1 MRKNFDPLPSFWKL
15 SNTLDDCSKRSW
27 RGFRCIL
34 QCGEL
39 SQIRPFEKERESKIS
54 AENYRS
60 SSQHCWQWHCNNTK
74 ILVSS
79 LVSTRGHRYTGV
91 CRSISRCRASSFNF
105 KLFPAWSLL
114 VTFDSTLKL
123 AEFSNFYACNFVC
136 YIHISI
142 FDKKKIASA
151 PWINRIENK
160 SLFFYV
166 DHIIHISYSMNNL
179 DLSRAKLRNM

>member
-1 MRKNFDPLPSFWKL
+1 MRKNFDPLSSFWKRSSTL
-15 SNTLDDCSKRSW
+15 SDCSKRSW

-39 SQIRPFEKERESKIS
+39 SQIRPFEKKRERESKIS
-54 AENYRS
+54 AGNCRS

-105 KLFPAWSLL
+105 KLFPTWFVL
-114 VTFDSTLKL
+114 VTFEISQIFQFLCMQL
-123 AEFSNFYACNFVC
+123 VC
-136 YIHISI
+136 HIHISI
-142 FDKKKIASA
+142 FDKKKLH
-151 PWINRIENK
+151 RLHE
-160 SLFFYV
+160 
-166 DHIIHISYSMNNL
+166 
-179 DLSRAKLRNM
+179 